1 MHALVEAT
9 GDRVQLVDTIV
20 RASAELFDAFCG
32 VALVSDDGTEIV
44 PVAVFEQDPLK
55 RALLE
60 PLTGSRPFPVDG
72 PLPASLAVREA
83 RTILTAHVDPS
94 WLAARFPPA
103 ELPAITALGIH
114 SALAVPLRAH
124 RLTIG
129 VLSLLRHGETPTLD
143 EDDARLARTLAD
155 FAALTLA
162 NARLHAKERLARELA
177 THAEARFRAL
187 LEHAS
192 DGVALASPSGTVLY
206 RSPAAVRML
215 GGNPDDAQGGPI
227 KAIHPDDLALFRE
240 TLDAVLADPATPQ
253 PMTIRAKHAD
263 GSWRW
268 LETITT
274 NLVAEPAI
282 GALVTNFR
290 DVTERRAMLEEL
302 RASEARYRRIVET
315 TNEGV
320 WMVDA
325 AGRTTFANARMA
337 TMLGY
342 DDPSELL
349 GVDSARFLPEED
361 RAAAAARAE
370 ARRAGIGGQVE
381 ARLVRRDGEIVWVL
395 VESTPILGEALEGQ
409 PRPFEG
415 ILLMVMD
422 VCARKRAEDERGRLT
437 EALASTEEQLRQAQ
451 KMEAVGRLAGG
462 IAHDF
467 NNLLTGIISYAHF
480 ALEAARKGES
490 VSEDVT
496 EIEKAAR
503 SAAQLTRQL
512 LAFSR
517 QQVLSPR
524 VLDLD
529 EILLQLEKMLRRV
542 LGEDVELRYLSDG
555 EPHRCKVDP
564 GQIEQVIMNL
574 AINARDA
581 MPNGGKLT
589 LEICATDLDQGYADE
604 HLEVTAGP
612 YLMLA
617 VTDTGVGMDKATLA
631 RIFEPFFTTK
641 EQGKGTGL
649 GLSTVFGIIKQSG
662 GHLWVYSEPGLGSSF
677 KVYLPAVEAPIVP
690 PRAEARGRV
699 PLQGHETILLVED
712 DPQVRAV
719 LRTILRRAGYEV
731 LEAPG
736 GEQAL
741 LTSREHAGRIHLLV
755 TDLVMPGM
763 NGREVAERVE
773 AERPG
778 LKVLYMSGYTGNTL
792 GLVGAIDE
800 GMAFLQKPITPT
812 DLLTKVREVL
822 DP

>member
-1 MHALVEAT
+1 MMHALVEAT

-32 VALVSDDGTEIV
+32 VALVSDDGTELL
-44 PVAVFEQDPLK
+44 PVAVFEQDPLV

-60 PLTGSRPFPVDG
+60 PLTGSRPFPVNG

-114 SALAVPLRAH
+114 SALAVPLRAYG
-124 RLTIG
+124 LTIG

-215 GGNPDDAQGGPI
+215 GGHPDDAQGGPI
-227 KAIHPDDLALFRE
+227 KAIHPDDLAVFRE
-240 TLDAVLADPATPQ
+240 TLDAVLADPARPCA
-253 PMTIRAKHAD
+253 MTIRARHAD

-274 NLVAEPAI
+274 NLVAGAGHRRARHQLPRRDGAPGDARGAAGER
-282 GALVTNFR
+282 GALPAHRR
-290 DVTERRAMLEEL
+290 DHERGGVDGGRRRADHVRQ
-302 RASEARYRRIVET
+302 RAHGHHAGVRRPERTPRCRFGEVPARGGSRRRRRR
-315 TNEGV
+315 G
-320 WMVDA
+320 
-325 AGRTTFANARMA
+325 GA
-337 TMLGY
+337 T
-342 DDPSELL
+342 
-349 GVDSARFLPEED
+349 
-361 RAAAAARAE
+361 
-370 ARRAGIGGQVE
+370 RRIGGQVE

-395 VESTPILGEALEGQ
+395 VESTPILGEAGEGQ

-451 KMEAVGRLAGG
+451 KMEAIGALAGG

-589 LEICATDLDQGYADE
+589 LELCATDLDRGYADE

-612 YLMLA
+612 HVMLA
-617 VTDTGVGMDKATLA
+617 VTDTGVGMDAVTVA

-690 PRAEARGRV
+690 PRAEARGR

-800 GMAFLQKPITPT
+800 GVAFLQKPITPT